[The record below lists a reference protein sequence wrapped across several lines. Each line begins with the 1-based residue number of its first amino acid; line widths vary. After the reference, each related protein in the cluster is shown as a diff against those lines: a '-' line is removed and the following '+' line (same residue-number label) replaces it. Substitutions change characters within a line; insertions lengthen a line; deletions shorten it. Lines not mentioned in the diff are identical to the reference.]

1 MKNTSTIAIRETQGG
16 PTYLSLPIFCDDSE
30 MQLEITDVLY
40 QVTSSFQEIIIVDS
54 VEFGKC
60 LIIDGVLQSAETD
73 HEIYDNELLSRLRS
87 SDRDIL
93 VLGGGDGFIS
103 ETALHKNEKLNI
115 TIADLDAEV
124 VHGVRA
130 AFGQKVFDDPRV
142 NLQIGEAIHFLKTT
156 KKKYDGI
163 ICDLTDAPIGTNKEK
178 KEFELF
184 FNKIIALSKNTLREN
199 GWMSIQGGAT
209 ATTNNF
215 IDEAE
220 IIEKILLK
228 NFAHVS
234 KSSVVVPSYGEPCAF
249 LFASDNGD

>member
-1 MKNTSTIAIRETQGG
+1 MKNAHTIAIRKPDGG

-40 QVTSSFQEIIIVDS
+40 NVTSAFQEILIVDS
-54 VEFGKC
+54 KEFGKC

-73 HEIYDNELLSRLRS
+73 HAIYDNELLLPLRET
-87 SDRDIL
+87 DRNLL
-93 VLGGGDGFIS
+93 VLGGGDGYLS
-103 ETALHKNEKLNI
+103 QTALDKNEKLDI

-124 VHGVRA
+124 VRGVRTA
-130 AFGQKVFDDPRV
+130 LNQKVFDDPRV
-142 NLQIGEAIHFLKTT
+142 KLVIGDAVQFLKTT

-178 KEFELF
+178 KEFETF
-184 FNKIIALSKNTLREN
+184 FNKIISLSKEKLHQD

-209 ATTNNF
+209 ATTNSF
-215 IDEAE
+215 IDESA
-220 IIEKILLK
+220 IIEKILQK
-228 NFAHVS
+228 NFSQVS

-249 LFASDNGD
+249 LFASNSSS